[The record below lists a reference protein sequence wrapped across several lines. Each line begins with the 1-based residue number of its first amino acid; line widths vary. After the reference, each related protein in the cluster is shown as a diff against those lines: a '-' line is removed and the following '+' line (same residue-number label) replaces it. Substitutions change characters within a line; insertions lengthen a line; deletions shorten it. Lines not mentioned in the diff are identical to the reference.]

1 MERYLFAR
9 PADSDHFVEGIRTKM
24 KTFPVVV
31 GVVVLAVGA
40 GAIVVQQTN
49 LAALREEVRGL
60 NANVERLSQELRAV
74 KQDTQKLAAAQV
86 VVAPEAAGPKAN
98 QTSEIAELREQVATL
113 KKPTSGI
120 AQLIQTAQAR
130 ATDAAVPTKLV
141 PVSEWKNAGRATP
154 GATAETVLW
163 AAAGGDVAT
172 IANAI
177 SLTDSARQK
186 AEAIFARLPEQT
198 RSEYGTV
205 DNLAALMIA
214 KDAATVTGMQVLG
227 QRELSNDQV
236 VMRLRFGNDEGKTKD
251 QALPLQR
258 TADGWKVI
266 ITDDP
271 IDKWARQLSGK

>member
-1 MERYLFAR
+1 MVRYLFAR
-9 PADSDHFVEGIRTKM
+9 PANPGHFVQFTRTKM
-24 KTFPVVV
+24 KAFPIVI
-31 GVVVLAVGA
+31 GVVVVAVGA
-40 GAIVVQQTN
+40 GAIIVQQTN
-49 LAALREEVRGL
+49 VAALREEVRGL
-60 NANVERLSQELRAV
+60 NANVERLSQELQAV

-86 VVAPEAAGPKAN
+86 VVTPEAAGAK
-98 QTSEIAELREQVATL
+98 TSQAAEIADLRDQMAAL
-113 KKPTSGI
+113 KKQTSGI

-130 ATDAAVPTKLV
+130 AADAGVPTKLV
-141 PVSEWKNAGRATP
+141 PVNEWKNAGRATP
-154 GATAETVLW
+154 ASTAETVLW

-172 IANAI
+172 IASAI

-236 VMRLRFGNDEGKTKD
+236 VVRMRFGNDEGKTKD